1 MCNITCKNVSTHSE
15 KLSVIFMLYGRTS
28 LLSSLVLRKEC
39 FAAFL
44 CCLFCFVALVLS
56 VGHKVCIFFAYVL
69 YLYWARRGIG
79 FRAVLWYLFVYITM
93 FSFCCLFKCIYLLY
107 NFSALD
113 VLYFFKLIKMK

>member
-56 VGHKVCIFFAYVL
+56 VGHKVCIFFCICTVSLLGKERNWVQSCLMVL
-69 YLYWARRGIG
+69 
-79 FRAVLWYLFVYITM
+79 V
-93 FSFCCLFKCIYLLY
+93 CIYNNVFFLLS
-107 NFSALD
+107 F
-113 VLYFFKLIKMK
+113 